1 MISDRV
7 SGTRVI
13 RTALPAEAESVAAL
27 HARARATYYPDGV
40 PEDGRDWLAAWRGVI
55 ERPDAHV
62 LCVVESGRIVAVAS
76 FRTQDGDP
84 ADTVTLFQFHVDP
97 DQWRSGLGTALHAAC
112 VEQWRAD
119 GRMDRRTRCACR
131 QRAGAGLLRPAGLG
145 RRAVRRRTPPGD
157 APAPDGGMKRA
168 VRTFTGET
176 ESLCLSPVRPEE
188 SRRMRVE
195 IWSDIACPWCY
206 VGKAR
211 FEKAL
216 DAFPH
221 RDGVEVVHRSFE
233 LDPGRA
239 KGDTQP
245 VLKMLTKKYGM
256 SEAQAQAGEDNL
268 GAQAAAEGLDYRTR
282 DRDHGN
288 TFDMHR
294 LLHFAKAQ
302 GRQDELIQ
310 ALYKAN
316 FAEER
321 SVFDSD
327 ERLVELAVGA
337 GLVAE
342 DARKVLADPTAYA
355 DDVRADERE
364 AAELGANGVPFFVL
378 DRKYGVSG
386 AQPAEV
392 FAQALT
398 QAWGEH
404 SPLKLID
411 SGADGG
417 AEACGPDGCAV
428 PQA

>member
-1 MISDRV
+1 
-7 SGTRVI
+7 
-13 RTALPAEAESVAAL
+13 
-27 HARARATYYPDGV
+27 
-40 PEDGRDWLAAWRGVI
+40 
-55 ERPDAHV
+55 
-62 LCVVESGRIVAVAS
+62 
-76 FRTQDGDP
+76 
-84 ADTVTLFQFHVDP
+84 
-97 DQWRSGLGTALHAAC
+97 
-112 VEQWRAD
+112 
-119 GRMDRRTRCACR
+119 
-131 QRAGAGLLRPAGLG
+131 
-145 RRAVRRRTPPGD
+145 
-157 APAPDGGMKRA
+157 MK
-168 VRTFTGET
+168 
-176 ESLCLSPVRPEE
+176 
-188 SRRMRVE
+188 VE

-221 RDGVEVVHRSFE
+221 RDQVEVVHRSFE

-239 KGDTQP
+239 KDDIQP
-245 VLKMLTKKYGM
+245 VIRMLTKKYGM
-256 SEAQAQAGEDNL
+256 SEAQAQAGEENL

-294 LLHFAKAQ
+294 LLHHAKER
-302 GRQDELIQ
+302 GRQNELIQ
-310 ALYKAN
+310 VLYKAN

-321 SVFDSD
+321 SLFSEGD
-327 ERLVELAVGA
+327 ERLVELAVAA
-337 GLVAE
+337 GLDAD
-342 DARKVLADPTAYA
+342 DARQVLADPNAYA

-398 QAWGEH
+398 QAWGERP
-404 SPLKLID
+404 PLKLLD
-411 SGADGG
+411 EGD

-428 PQA
+428 PQR